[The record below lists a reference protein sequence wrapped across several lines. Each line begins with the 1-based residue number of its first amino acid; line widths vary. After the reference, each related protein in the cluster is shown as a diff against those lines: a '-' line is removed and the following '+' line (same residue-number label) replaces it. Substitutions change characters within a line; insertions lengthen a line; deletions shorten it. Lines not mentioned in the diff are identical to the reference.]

1 MSIVLASRVVGYL
14 LAFSALF
21 VIERL
26 HGTTG
31 LSLYGLLLL
40 VAGLTRYVT
49 LGLPDLYLLR
59 ASTLHDGT
67 RRVALRLYLS
77 TLIITVTALSVGGLF
92 SLTYLTQDY
101 FSKFD
106 LAKTDAVLILYVIL
120 VRGLSALSISSERA
134 DGNTLV
140 LSLSYILPYLFEI
153 ACALFFDDSSSF
165 GRAIFMAH
173 GLAHAIL
180 IAVYIFQSQQR
191 SVYLNAIRLI
201 GYAPWKRIR
210 FRLIVK
216 RSFVLLQ
223 FAITVYGGALL
234 LRFLASSELPVTD
247 FAVFTIIFA
256 SLQATQSLANTPIT
270 VVQATLVRITSEL
283 LTNSSDARQEEIVL
297 YIKGVQRMVLLIWA
311 AASCG
316 VILLEHQSLFVIP
329 DPYATALM
337 LWPIVLIGCI
347 ILDVSFFAVLILQ
360 VSGEFKSVLPP
371 LLTMHSCFIFLSVL
385 LDWSLTYALL
395 FLAANYVLLSAV
407 VVWKAFT
414 ILRWRG
420 RRFKGVFTN
429 VLIGPF
435 FFVSL
440 FYFF

>member
-1 MSIVLASRVVGYL
+1 MSIVLASRGVGYL
-14 LAFSALF
+14 LAFLALF

-31 LSLYGLLLL
+31 LSVYGLLLL
-40 VAGLTRYVT
+40 VAGLTRYIA

-59 ASTLHDGT
+59 ASTLQDGT
-67 RRVALRLYLS
+67 RRIALRLYLS
-77 TLIITVTALSVGGLF
+77 TLIITVMALSIGGLL
-92 SLTYLTQDY
+92 SLTYLSQDY
-101 FSKFD
+101 FSKFY

-120 VRGLSALSISSERA
+120 VRAVSALSISSERA

-153 ACALFFDDSSSF
+153 ACALSFDESSGF
-165 GRAIFMAH
+165 GRAVFIAH
-173 GLAHAIL
+173 GLAHTIL
-180 IAVYIFQSQQR
+180 IVVYISQSQQ
-191 SVYLNAIRLI
+191 SSIYLDAIRLI
-201 GYAPWKRIR
+201 AYAPWKRMR
-210 FRLIVK
+210 FWLIAK
-216 RSFVLLQ
+216 RSLVLLQ
-223 FAITVYGGALL
+223 FAIAVYGGALL
-234 LRFLASSELPVTD
+234 LRFLASSELLVTD

-283 LTNSSDARQEEIVL
+283 LTSSSGARQEEIAR
-297 YIKGVQRMVLLIWA
+297 YIEGIQRMVFLIWA
-311 AASCG
+311 VAGCS
-316 VILLEHQSLFVIP
+316 VILLEHQSLFIIP

-360 VSGEFKSVLPP
+360 VSGEFKAVLPA
-371 LLTMHSCFIFLSVL
+371 LLTMHSCFILLSFIS
-385 LDWSLTYALL
+385 DWSLTYALL
-395 FLAANYVLLSAV
+395 FLLANYILLSAV

-414 ILRWRG
+414 ILRLKG
-420 RRFKGVFTN
+420 RRFRVVFTN
-429 VLIGPF
+429 ILIYPF
-435 FFVSL
+435 FIVSL